1 MLTATKPLCVFKET
15 HKKANNNNN
24 NNNRVMR
31 GLRFHS
37 GVAKDTSFL
46 ERYFTYSCKLLP
58 TFRKILDLHS
68 QTVKE
73 KALFFNCLPHL
84 KIPQDSTLQY
94 KGI

>member
-1 MLTATKPLCVFKET
+1 MLPATQPDCPLPVFKDT
-15 HKKANNNNN
+15 HKKANN

-73 KALFFNCLPHL
+73 KALFLNCLTHL
-84 KIPQDSTLQY
+84 NIPQDSTLQY
-94 KGI
+94 NGI